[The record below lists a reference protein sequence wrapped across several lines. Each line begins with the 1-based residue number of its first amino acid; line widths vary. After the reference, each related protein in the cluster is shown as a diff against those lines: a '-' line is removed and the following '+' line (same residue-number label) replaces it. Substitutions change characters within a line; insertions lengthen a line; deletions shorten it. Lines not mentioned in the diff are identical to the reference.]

1 MKRGG
6 AKKRRDASETA
17 IIQALQ
23 AVGAFVRQCH
33 GDGAPDL
40 IVRFQGVWKPLEVK
54 SEKGRI
60 RKKQAEAEYP
70 IVHTPAEAL
79 EVFGMPRHKPC

>member
-6 AKKRRDASETA
+6 GKKRRDASEPA

-40 IVRFQGVWKPLEVK
+40 IVRFQGVWNPLEVK

-60 RKKQAEAEYP
+60 STKQAEAEYP
-70 IVHTPAEAL
+70 IVRTPAEAL
-79 EVFGMPRHKPC
+79 AVFGVKVRM

>member
-6 AKKRRDASETA
+6 GKKRRDSSEPA
-17 IIQALQ
+17 IVQALR
-23 AVGAFVRQCH
+23 AVGAFVQQCH

-40 IVRFQGVWKPLEVK
+40 IVRFHGIWKPLEVK

-60 RKKQAEAEYP
+60 RTKQAEAEYP
-70 IVHTPAEAL
+70 IVRTPEEAL
-79 EVFGMPRHKPC
+79 AVFGVKVRM

>member
-6 AKKRRDASETA
+6 AKKRRDASEPG
-17 IIQALQ
+17 IVQALE

-40 IVRFQGVWKPLEVK
+40 IVRLRGVWKPIECK
-54 SEKGRI
+54 SEKGKI
-60 RKKQAEAEYP
+60 RKGQEEYP
-70 IVHTPAEAL
+70 IARTPAEAL
-79 EVFGMPRHKPC
+79 ALWGIR